1 MNDVYFTNTKNCT
14 LDKLFIVILI
24 LGIFQGLTAVRLS
37 NGTDVYLNTVTG
49 HQALNVAGK

>member
-1 MNDVYFTNTKNCT
+1 MNDVYFTNTRNCT

-24 LGIFQGLTAVRLS
+24 LGIFQGLIAVRLS
-37 NGTDVYLNTVTG
+37 NGTDVYLNTLNG